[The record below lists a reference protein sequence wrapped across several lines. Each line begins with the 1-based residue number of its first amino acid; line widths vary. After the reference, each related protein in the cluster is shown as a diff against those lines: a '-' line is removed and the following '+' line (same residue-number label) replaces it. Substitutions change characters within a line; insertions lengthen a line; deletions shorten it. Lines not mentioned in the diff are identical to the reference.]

1 MIFLLAFLSIA
12 AAEDPVYVPA
22 GDSVTAAVPS
32 YLLPEPMFD
41 KCLADSRA
49 LSELALPGIERCQS
63 VCSSA
68 LTTAQS
74 ALTTCRTQIDS
85 DMDQIAD
92 LTGYVAGLEVSNT
105 KLKHQR
111 NTAWA
116 IAGSL
121 VIGSVSA
128 IFVTTQLP

>member
-1 MIFLLAFLSIA
+1 MIFLLALLSIA

-49 LSELALPGIERCQS
+49 LSELALPGIEKCQA
-63 VCSSA
+63 VCSTA
-68 LTTAQS
+68 LGTAQS
-74 ALTTCRTQIDS
+74 ALTTCRMQLDS
-85 DMDQIAD
+85 DEDRIVD

-121 VIGSVSA
+121 LIGSVSA

>member
-1 MIFLLAFLSIA
+1 MIFLFSFLSIA
-12 AAEDPVYVPA
+12 MAADPVYVPA
-22 GDSVTAAVPS
+22 GDSVTAAAPS
-32 YLLPEPMFD
+32 YLLSESMFD

-68 LTTAQS
+68 LTTAQN
-74 ALTTCRTQIDS
+74 ALTTCRAQLDLDS
-85 DMDQIAD
+85 DQIAD
-92 LTGYVAGLEVSNT
+92 LTGHVAGLEAGNI

-111 NTAWA
+111 NIAWA

-121 VIGSVSA
+121 VVGSVSA
-128 IFVTTQLP
+128 IFVTTQVP